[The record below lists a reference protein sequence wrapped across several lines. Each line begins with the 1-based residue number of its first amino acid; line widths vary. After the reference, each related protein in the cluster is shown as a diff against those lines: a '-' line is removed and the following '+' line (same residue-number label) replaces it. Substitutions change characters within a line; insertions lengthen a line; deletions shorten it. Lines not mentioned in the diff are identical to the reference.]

1 NVTSYKLSN
10 DYSMVQ
16 AINLISAEY
25 NNAYRRYICL
35 DNVVASIAETGKPY
49 IANDDGATLSGD
61 EDSGW
66 TLTPSAGLANVVVCI
81 PTGVLASSV
90 TVRAP
95 VDSATVTPNG
105 ANVRVVRGESDIT
118 DYLDIPAA
126 VDGVVSIADAAVKDE
141 FVKEPLDPEKG
152 AVIELSPESVR
163 LVTAPTRAGLVYQL
177 KEGATLREMAE
188 CDAGDWTV
196 GDGGT
201 WEPAVTVHGG
211 ESGFYSVFVGK

>member
-1 NVTSYKLSN
+1 MSDTY
-10 DYSMVQ
+10 DTIDT
-16 AINLISAEY
+16 INLISIIT
-25 NNAYRRYICL
+25 RYTWNRYTCL

-81 PTGVLASSV
+81 PTGVQPSTV

-163 LVTAPTRAGLVYQL
+163 LVTAPTRAGLVYKL
-177 KEGATLREMAE
+177 KIGRAH
-188 CDAGDWTV
+188 V
-196 GDGGT
+196 
-201 WEPAVTVHGG
+201 
-211 ESGFYSVFVGK
+211 